1 MTAADLRISGE
12 LCIEPAAPTDAALL
26 HGIAERCF
34 SSPWS
39 EVTFASM
46 LGECGC
52 AFYIARSG
60 GSAVGFCAVR
70 AASDEGE
77 LLDIAVLPEH
87 RRGGIGTALLGAGLA
102 YLRDAGTERIFLEV
116 RVSNSAAQSMYA
128 SCGFT
133 ACGVRKIRLTGG
145 EPLVRR
151 PRMRR
156 SWCSIFR
163 TSGTVHRAELL
174 LFITCDSS
182 EHAA

>member
-46 LGECGC
+46 LGE
-52 AFYIARSG
+52 R
-60 GSAVGFCAVR
+60 GFCAVR

-128 SCGFT
+128 SCSFV
-133 ACGVRKIRLTGG
+133 ACGVRKKYYSAPTEDAAVMVLDLSDERD
-145 EPLVRR
+145 RA
-151 PRMRR
+151 
-156 SWCSIFR
+156 
-163 TSGTVHRAELL
+163 SG
-174 LFITCDSS
+174 
-182 EHAA
+182 

>member
-46 LGECGC
+46 LGERGC

-87 RRGGIGTALLGAGLA
+87 RRGGIGTALA

-128 SCGFT
+128 SCGFV
-133 ACGVRKIRLTGG
+133 ACGVRKKYYSAPTEDAAVMVLDLSDERD
-145 EPLVRR
+145 RA
-151 PRMRR
+151 
-156 SWCSIFR
+156 
-163 TSGTVHRAELL
+163 SG
-174 LFITCDSS
+174 
-182 EHAA
+182 

>member
-46 LGECGC
+46 LGERGC

-60 GSAVGFCAVR
+60 GSAVGFCAIR

-128 SCGFT
+128 SCGFV
-133 ACGVRKIRLTGG
+133 ACGVRKKYYSAPTEDAAVMVLDLSDERD
-145 EPLVRR
+145 RA
-151 PRMRR
+151 
-156 SWCSIFR
+156 
-163 TSGTVHRAELL
+163 SG
-174 LFITCDSS
+174 
-182 EHAA
+182 